1 MNVILNHASTV
12 EFAKTNIKIT
22 RAIALHIQAGEGKTV
37 MKILVLVNGTTVVAR
52 MQFER
57 IFVISF

>member
-1 MNVILNHASTV
+1 MNVILNHAKMV

-52 MQFER
+52 M
-57 IFVISF
+57 